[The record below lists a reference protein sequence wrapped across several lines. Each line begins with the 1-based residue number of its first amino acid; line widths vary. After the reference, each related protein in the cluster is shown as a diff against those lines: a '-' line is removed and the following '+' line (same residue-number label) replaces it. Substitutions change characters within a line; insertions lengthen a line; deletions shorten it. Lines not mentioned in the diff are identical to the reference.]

1 MPDPKTIALEYLDPS
16 LEGTL
21 KRLDALSVF
30 MDTAFRIPGTQMR
43 VGADAI
49 LSFVPVAG
57 SLAGTG
63 ISLYVVAEAWR
74 MGAPASALA
83 RMGANVAVDTAVG
96 AIPLAG
102 PVFDLFF
109 KANSRN
115 LAILRNHLEET
126 LP

>member
-21 KRLDALSVF
+21 KRQDALSVF

-43 VGADAI
+43 VGVDAI
-49 LSFVPVAG
+49 LSFMPVAG
-57 SLAGTG
+57 SLAG
-63 ISLYVVAEAWR
+63 
-74 MGAPASALA
+74 PA
-83 RMGANVAVDTAVG
+83 
-96 AIPLAG
+96 
-102 PVFDLFF
+102 FDLFF

-126 LP
+126 LPRERSSGL